1 MTDSDASDPY
11 SGAHIIAN
19 ESEFAVE
26 FGQFLW
32 SLLVIF
38 FMIMY
43 FMILFS
49 VVIDLFRNHQMGG
62 FAKALWIIF
71 LIFIPL
77 ISLLVYVIV
86 YGKSMAQRQQAAVV
100 EAQQEQ
106 ADYIKQVAGTSPAEQ
121 IAQAQQ
127 LLNSGAI
134 SQDEFDKLKAKALS

>member
-1 MTDSDASDPY
+1 
-11 SGAHIIAN
+11 
-19 ESEFAVE
+19 VE

-71 LIFIPL
+71 LLCIPF

-86 YGKSMAQRQQAAVV
+86 YGKSMATRQQQAVT

>member
-1 MTDSDASDPY
+1 M
-11 SGAHIIAN
+11 N
-19 ESEFAVE
+19 
-26 FGQFLW
+26 FGEFLW

-38 FMIMY
+38 FMVMY

-62 FAKALWIIF
+62 FAKALWILF

-86 YGKSMAQRQQAAVV
+86 YGKSMAQRQQQAVT

-106 ADYIKQVAGTSPAEQ
+106 DAYIKQVAGTSPAEQ

-127 LLNSGAI
+127 LLSSGAI
-134 SQDEFDKLKAKALS
+134 SQDEYDKLKAKALS

>member
-1 MTDSDASDPY
+1 
-11 SGAHIIAN
+11 
-19 ESEFAVE
+19 VE

-77 ISLLVYVIV
+77 ISLLIYVIV
-86 YGKSMAQRQQAAVV
+86 YGKSMAQRQQTAVV
-100 EAQQEQ
+100 EAQQDQ
-106 ADYIKQVAGTSPAEQ
+106 AAYIKQVAGTSPAEQ

-134 SQDEFDKLKAKALS
+134 SQSEFDKLKAKALG

>member
-1 MTDSDASDPY
+1 M
-11 SGAHIIAN
+11 
-19 ESEFAVE
+19 E
-26 FGQFLW
+26 FGEFLW

-71 LIFIPL
+71 LIFVPL
-77 ISLLVYVIV
+77 ISLLIYVIV

-106 ADYIKQVAGTSPAEQ
+106 DAYIKQVAGTSPAEQ

>member
-1 MTDSDASDPY
+1 M
-11 SGAHIIAN
+11 
-19 ESEFAVE
+19 E
-26 FGQFLW
+26 FGEFLW

-77 ISLLVYVIV
+77 LSLLIYVIV

-106 ADYIKQVAGTSPAEQ
+106 DAYIKQVAGTSPAEQ

>member
-1 MTDSDASDPY
+1 
-11 SGAHIIAN
+11 
-19 ESEFAVE
+19 VE

-32 SLLVIF
+32 SLLLIF

-62 FAKALWIIF
+62 FAKALWILF
-71 LIFIPL
+71 LIFVPL
-77 ISLLVYVIV
+77 LSLLIYVIV
-86 YGKSMAQRQQAAVV
+86 YGKGMALRQQAAVT

-106 ADYIKQVAGTSPAEQ
+106 AAYIKQVAGTSPAEQ

-127 LLNSGAI
+127 LLSSGAI
-134 SQDEFDKLKAKALS
+134 TQAEFDTIKAKALS

>member
-1 MTDSDASDPY
+1 MQ
-11 SGAHIIAN
+11 
-19 ESEFAVE
+19 
-26 FGQFLW
+26 FGEFLW
-32 SLLVIF
+32 SLLLIF

-62 FAKALWIIF
+62 FAKALWILF

-77 ISLLVYVIV
+77 ISLLIYVIV
-86 YGKSMAQRQQAAVV
+86 YGKSMAERQQSAVV
-100 EAQQEQ
+100 QAQQDQ
-106 ADYIKQVAGTSPAEQ
+106 DAYIKQVAGTSPAEQ

-134 SQDEFDKLKAKALS
+134 SQDEFDKLKTKALG

>member
-1 MTDSDASDPY
+1 M
-11 SGAHIIAN
+11 
-19 ESEFAVE
+19 E

-86 YGKSMAQRQQAAVV
+86 YGKSMAQRQQVAVA

-106 ADYIKQVAGTSPAEQ
+106 DNYIKQVAGTSPAEQ

-134 SQDEFDKLKAKALS
+134 SQEEFDKLKAKALS

>member
-1 MTDSDASDPY
+1 
-11 SGAHIIAN
+11 
-19 ESEFAVE
+19 VE

-32 SLLVIF
+32 SLLLIF

-86 YGKSMAQRQQAAVV
+86 YGKGMAERQQSAVV
-100 EAQQEQ
+100 QAQQDQ
-106 ADYIKQVAGTSPAEQ
+106 DAYIKQVAGTSPAEQ

-134 SQDEFDKLKAKALS
+134 SQDEFDKLKTKALS

>member
-1 MTDSDASDPY
+1 M
-11 SGAHIIAN
+11 
-19 ESEFAVE
+19 E
-26 FGQFLW
+26 FGEFRW

-77 ISLLVYVIV
+77 ISLLIYVIV

-106 ADYIKQVAGTSPAEQ
+106 DAYIKQVAGTSPAEQ

>member
-1 MTDSDASDPY
+1 M
-11 SGAHIIAN
+11 
-19 ESEFAVE
+19 E
-26 FGQFLW
+26 FGEFLW

-49 VVIDLFRNHQMGG
+49 VVIDLFRNHEMGG

-106 ADYIKQVAGTSPAEQ
+106 DAYIKQVAGTSPAEQ

-134 SQDEFDKLKAKALS
+134 SQAEFDKLKAKALS

>member
-1 MTDSDASDPY
+1 
-11 SGAHIIAN
+11 
-19 ESEFAVE
+19 VE

-32 SLLVIF
+32 SLLIIF

-86 YGKSMAQRQQAAVV
+86 YGKGMAERQQSAVV
-100 EAQQEQ
+100 QAQQEQ
-106 ADYIKQVAGTSPAEQ
+106 DAYIKQVAGTSPAEQ

-134 SQDEFDKLKAKALS
+134 SQDEFDKLKSKALG

>member
-1 MTDSDASDPY
+1 M
-11 SGAHIIAN
+11 
-19 ESEFAVE
+19 E

-71 LIFIPL
+71 LIFVPL
-77 ISLLVYVIV
+77 ISLLIYVIV
-86 YGKSMAQRQQAAVV
+86 YGKSMAMRQQQAVSD
-100 EAQQEQ
+100 AQQEQ
-106 ADYIKQVAGTSPAEQ
+106 DAYIKQV
-121 IAQAQQ
+121 AQAQQ

>member
-1 MTDSDASDPY
+1 M
-11 SGAHIIAN
+11 
-19 ESEFAVE
+19 E

-32 SLLVIF
+32 SLLLIF

-77 ISLLVYVIV
+77 ISLLIYVIV
-86 YGKSMAQRQQAAVV
+86 YGKGMAERQQSAVV
-100 EAQQEQ
+100 QAQQEQ
-106 ADYIKQVAGTSPAEQ
+106 DAYIKQVAGTSPAEQ

-134 SQDEFDKLKAKALS
+134 SQDEFDKLKSKALG

>member
-1 MTDSDASDPY
+1 M
-11 SGAHIIAN
+11 
-19 ESEFAVE
+19 E

-32 SLLVIF
+32 SLLIIF

-86 YGKSMAQRQQAAVV
+86 YGKGMAERQQSAVV
-100 EAQQEQ
+100 QAQQDQ
-106 ADYIKQVAGTSPAEQ
+106 DAYIKQVAGTSPAEQ

-134 SQDEFDKLKAKALS
+134 SQDEFDKLKSKALG

>member
-1 MTDSDASDPY
+1 MQ
-11 SGAHIIAN
+11 
-19 ESEFAVE
+19 
-26 FGQFLW
+26 FGEFLW

-62 FAKALWIIF
+62 FAKALWILF

-77 ISLLVYVIV
+77 ISLLIYVIV

-106 ADYIKQVAGTSPAEQ
+106 DAYIKQVAGTSPAEQ

-127 LLNSGAI
+127 LLSSGAI

>member
-1 MTDSDASDPY
+1 M
-11 SGAHIIAN
+11 
-19 ESEFAVE
+19 E

-86 YGKSMAQRQQAAVV
+86 YGKSMAMRQQQAVSD
-100 EAQQEQ
+100 AQQEQ
-106 ADYIKQVAGTSPAEQ
+106 DAYIKQVAGTSPAEQ

>member
-1 MTDSDASDPY
+1 MQ
-11 SGAHIIAN
+11 
-19 ESEFAVE
+19 
-26 FGQFLW
+26 FGEFLW
-32 SLLVIF
+32 SLLLIF

-77 ISLLVYVIV
+77 ISLLIYVIV
-86 YGKSMAQRQQAAVV
+86 YGKSMAERQQSAVV
-100 EAQQEQ
+100 QAQQDQ
-106 ADYIKQVAGTSPAEQ
+106 DAYIKQVAGTSPAEQ

-134 SQDEFDKLKAKALS
+134 SQDEFNKLKTKALS

>member
-1 MTDSDASDPY
+1 M
-11 SGAHIIAN
+11 
-19 ESEFAVE
+19 E

-71 LIFIPL
+71 LLCIPF

-86 YGKSMAQRQQAAVV
+86 YGKSMATRQQQAVT

-106 ADYIKQVAGTSPAEQ
+106 ADYSKQVAGTSPAEQ

>member
-1 MTDSDASDPY
+1 MA
-11 SGAHIIAN
+11 
-19 ESEFAVE
+19 
-26 FGQFLW
+26 FGEFLW

-49 VVIDLFRNHQMGG
+49 VVIDLFRNHEMGG
-62 FAKALWIIF
+62 FAKALWILF

-86 YGKSMAQRQQAAVV
+86 YGKSMAQRQQAAVTQ
-100 EAQQEQ
+100 AQQEQ
-106 ADYIKQVAGTSPAEQ
+106 DAYIKQVAGTSPAEQ

-134 SQDEFDKLKAKALS
+134 SQEEFDKIKAKALS

>member
-1 MTDSDASDPY
+1 M
-11 SGAHIIAN
+11 
-19 ESEFAVE
+19 E
-26 FGQFLW
+26 FGEFLW

-106 ADYIKQVAGTSPAEQ
+106 DAYIKQVAGTSPAEQ

>member
-1 MTDSDASDPY
+1 M
-11 SGAHIIAN
+11 
-19 ESEFAVE
+19 E

-32 SLLVIF
+32 SLLIIF

-49 VVIDLFRNHQMGG
+49 VVIDLFRNHEMGG

-106 ADYIKQVAGTSPAEQ
+106 DAYIKQVAGTSPAEQ

-134 SQDEFDKLKAKALS
+134 SQAEFDKLKAKALS

>member
-1 MTDSDASDPY
+1 MCLN
-11 SGAHIIAN
+11 N
-19 ESEFAVE
+19 ESEFLVE

-32 SLLVIF
+32 SLLIIF

-77 ISLLVYVIV
+77 ISLLIYVIV

-106 ADYIKQVAGTSPAEQ
+106 DAYIKQVAGTSPAEQ

>member
-1 MTDSDASDPY
+1 
-11 SGAHIIAN
+11 
-19 ESEFAVE
+19 VE

-86 YGKSMAQRQQAAVV
+86 YGKSMATRQQQAVT

>member
-1 MTDSDASDPY
+1 MQ
-11 SGAHIIAN
+11 
-19 ESEFAVE
+19 
-26 FGQFLW
+26 FGEFLW
-32 SLLVIF
+32 SLLLIF
-38 FMIMY
+38 FMIRY

-77 ISLLVYVIV
+77 ISLLIYVIV
-86 YGKSMAQRQQAAVV
+86 YGKSMAERQQSAVV
-100 EAQQEQ
+100 QAQQDQ
-106 ADYIKQVAGTSPAEQ
+106 DAYIKQVAGTSPAEQ

-134 SQDEFDKLKAKALS
+134 SQDEFDKLKTKALS

>member
-1 MTDSDASDPY
+1 M
-11 SGAHIIAN
+11 
-19 ESEFAVE
+19 E

-71 LIFIPL
+71 LIFVPL
-77 ISLLVYVIV
+77 ISLLIYVIV
-86 YGKSMAQRQQAAVV
+86 YGKSMATRQQQAVT

>member
-1 MTDSDASDPY
+1 M
-11 SGAHIIAN
+11 
-19 ESEFAVE
+19 E

-32 SLLVIF
+32 SLLLIF

-62 FAKALWIIF
+62 FAKALWILF

-86 YGKSMAQRQQAAVV
+86 YGKGMAERQQSAVV
-100 EAQQEQ
+100 QAQQDQ
-106 ADYIKQVAGTSPAEQ
+106 DAYIKQVAGTSPAEQ

-134 SQDEFDKLKAKALS
+134 SQDEFDKLKSKALG

>member
-1 MTDSDASDPY
+1 M
-11 SGAHIIAN
+11 
-19 ESEFAVE
+19 E
-26 FGQFLW
+26 FGEFLW

-100 EAQQEQ
+100 QAQTEQ
-106 ADYIKQVAGTSPAEQ
+106 DAYIKQVAGTSPAEQ

>member
-1 MTDSDASDPY
+1 M
-11 SGAHIIAN
+11 
-19 ESEFAVE
+19 E
-26 FGQFLW
+26 FGEFLW

-77 ISLLVYVIV
+77 LSLLIYVIV
-86 YGKSMAQRQQAAVV
+86 YGKSMAQRQQTAVV

-106 ADYIKQVAGTSPAEQ
+106 DAYIKQVAGTSPAEQ

>member
-1 MTDSDASDPY
+1 
-11 SGAHIIAN
+11 
-19 ESEFAVE
+19 VE

-49 VVIDLFRNHQMGG
+49 VVVDLFRNHQMGG

-77 ISLLVYVIV
+77 ISLLIYVIV
-86 YGKSMAQRQQAAVV
+86 YGKSMAQRQQAAVID
-100 EAQQEQ
+100 AQQQ
-106 ADYIKQVAGTSPAEQ
+106 QDAYIKQVAGTSPAEQ

>member
-1 MTDSDASDPY
+1 M
-11 SGAHIIAN
+11 
-19 ESEFAVE
+19 E

-71 LIFIPL
+71 LLCIPF

-86 YGKSMAQRQQAAVV
+86 YGKSMATRQQQAVT

>member
-1 MTDSDASDPY
+1 M
-11 SGAHIIAN
+11 
-19 ESEFAVE
+19 E
-26 FGQFLW
+26 FGEFLW

-77 ISLLVYVIV
+77 FSLLVYVIV
-86 YGKSMAQRQQAAVV
+86 YGKSMAQRQQAAVT

-106 ADYIKQVAGTSPAEQ
+106 DAYIKQVAGTSPAEQ

-127 LLNSGAI
+127 LLSSGAI
-134 SQDEFDKLKAKALS
+134 SQDEYDKLKAKALS